1 MARASSAG
9 NLTKPNQSLIVHM
22 LIIRSEKI
30 DYSEFSHTLLKMG
43 LVFFFFELLIP
54 LQKVRSGPI
63 RTLD

>member
-9 NLTKPNQSLIVHM
+9 NLTKPNQSLTVHM

-30 DYSEFSHTLLKMG
+30 DYSEFFHTLLKMG
-43 LVFFFFELLIP
+43 LVFSFFELLIP